1 MKHSER
7 PVVVFDSGLGGISVL
22 KKLAAV
28 MPNETFVYYGDSA
41 NAPYGPR
48 DPREVCRLTVE
59 GVARLEALHPKAI
72 VIACNTATAAAQ
84 EALEKRYPQ
93 IPVIGIEPAVRR
105 ALQENPGGRILSLA
119 TAGTLASPRYQR
131 QLGEVA
137 ELGKV
142 VSVAAPGI
150 VSYVEDGMRDHA
162 GMMAYLGELFA
173 PWQSVVFDGVVLGC
187 THFPFAA
194 AEIRQALGYP
204 VRLYEQSRAVAEE
217 TQRRLIELGTASKD
231 GCAGK
236 VTIMNSADEKTML
249 SFSWQLFS
257 TMSGCV

>member
-1 MKHSER
+1 MIIILSFVFDYISAEDYNQDKEVSFMKHSER

-84 EALEKRYPQ
+84 EELEKRYPQ

-105 ALQENPGGRILSLA
+105 ALQELSL
-119 TAGTLASPRYQR
+119 
-131 QLGEVA
+131 
-137 ELGKV
+137 
-142 VSVAAPGI
+142 I
-150 VSYVEDGMRDHA
+150 H
-162 GMMAYLGELFA
+162 
-173 PWQSVVFDGVVLGC
+173 
-187 THFPFAA
+187 
-194 AEIRQALGYP
+194 I
-204 VRLYEQSRAVAEE
+204 
-217 TQRRLIELGTASKD
+217 
-231 GCAGK
+231 
-236 VTIMNSADEKTML
+236 
-249 SFSWQLFS
+249 
-257 TMSGCV
+257 